1 MIKGVGIDTV
11 EVERMAALLAKN
23 PERTRA
29 RLFTAGEQER
39 CDARTR
45 PDECYA
51 ARFAAKE
58 AFLKAVGTGL
68 SDGVQWTDVEVVAS
82 PKRNP
87 ELLLSGRAA
96 EVLVATGASVA
107 HLSFTHEGGSA
118 TAIVL
123 LEG

>member
-11 EVERMAALLAKN
+11 EVERMTALLAKN
-23 PERTRA
+23 PERSRA

-39 CDARTR
+39 CDARAR

-58 AFLKAVGTGL
+58 AFLKALGTGL
-68 SDGVQWTDVEVVAS
+68 SDGIRWTDVEVVAS
-82 PKRNP
+82 PKQKP
-87 ELLLSGRAA
+87 ELVLSGRAS
-96 EVLVATGASVA
+96 EVLMEASVAAA
-107 HLSFTHEGGSA
+107 HLSFTHEAGSA

-123 LEG
+123 LES

>member
-11 EVERMAALLAKN
+11 EIGRMAALLKKS

-29 RLFTAGEQER
+29 RLFTPAEQAT
-39 CDARTR
+39 CDARAE

-58 AFLKAVGTGL
+58 AFLKALGTGL
-68 SDGVQWTDVEVVAS
+68 SDGIKWTDVEVVAS
-82 PKRNP
+82 PKRKP
-87 ELLLSGRAA
+87 ELVLSGRALAVLA
-96 EVLVATGASVA
+96 EAGAAAV
-107 HLSFTHEGGSA
+107 HLSFTHEAGTA

-123 LEG
+123 LES